1 MAQRGILAY
10 GAYLPYQRLD
20 RKSIAASLGAG
31 GGKGTRTV
39 ASYDE
44 DTTSLGVEAARR
56 ALRALPAGAP
66 RPTALYF
73 ATSDPAYLEKSNA
86 ATVHAALGLDPSV
99 VAYDLGGAVRSGV
112 GALRAALERAEPTL
126 VVLSDVRTGLP
137 GGVDEAANGDG
148 AVAFV
153 TAGAGPL
160 VAELVAA
167 AGATEELLDRW
178 RIPGEPAS
186 RQWEERFGEAILVE
200 PAQGALTDALKQAG
214 IPVDGITAAAVSGTS
229 RAAKKVAGGLA
240 GAGATVL
247 DDLSTTVGFTGAA
260 HAGLLLASAL
270 DSADAGAVI
279 ASLSLADGADALV
292 FRATDAL
299 IAGRPSPSLAE
310 QLAAGGAPL
319 PYPTFLTWRGML
331 RREPPRRPDPVRPT
345 APASHRGEAWKYGFS
360 ASRCQACGRR
370 HLPPQRVCLEC
381 QAVDQ
386 MEIERLADVPGTIA
400 THTLDRL
407 AFSLNPPV
415 VVVVVDFDGG
425 GRFQCELTDVDPSTV
440 AIGQRVE
447 MTFRRLF
454 TAEGVHN
461 YFWKAKPL
469 SSPSSAEVSD

>member
-10 GAYLPYQRLD
+10 GVYLPFQRLD
-20 RKSIAASLGAG
+20 RTSIAATLGTG

-56 ALRALPAGAP
+56 ALRALPPDAP

-73 ATSDPAYLEKSNA
+73 ASSDPAYLEKSNA
-86 ATVHAALGLDPSV
+86 AAIHAALGLDSSV

-112 GALRAALERAEPTL
+112 GALRAGLERAEPTL
-126 VVLSDVRTGLP
+126 VVLSDIRSGLP
-137 GGVDEAANGDG
+137 GGVDEAAGGDA

-160 VAELVAA
+160 LAELVAA

-178 RIPGEPAS
+178 RLPGEPAA

-200 PAQGALTDALKQAG
+200 PAQAALTDALKQAG
-214 IPVDGITAAAVSGTS
+214 IQPGELTAAGVSGTS
-229 RAAKKVAGGLA
+229 PRAARKVAGALG
-240 GAGATVL
+240 GAGATVV
-247 DDLSTTVGFTGAA
+247 DDLAATVGFTGAA
-260 HAGLLLASAL
+260 HAGLLLASSL
-270 DSADAGAVI
+270 DTAEAGAVI
-279 ASLSLADGADALV
+279 GSVSLADGADVLV

-299 IAGRPSPSLAE
+299 TAARPVPSLAD
-310 QLAAGGAPL
+310 QIAAGGPPL

-331 RREPPRRPDPVRPT
+331 RREPPRRPDPARPT
-345 APASHRGEAWKYGFS
+345 APASHRGEAWKYAFS

-381 QAVDQ
+381 HTIDQ
-386 MEIERLADVPGTIA
+386 MELERLADVPGTIA
-400 THTLDRL
+400 TYTLDRL

-415 VVVVVDFDGG
+415 VVAVVDFDGG

-461 YFWKAKPL
+461 YFWKAKPMTA
-469 SSPSSAEVSD
+469 AEVSA

>member
-10 GAYLPYQRLD
+10 GAYLPFQRLD
-20 RKSIAASLGAG
+20 RKSIAASLGSG

-56 ALRALPAGAP
+56 ALRALPPGAP
-66 RPTALYF
+66 QPTALYF
-73 ATSDPAYLEKSNA
+73 ATSDPAYLEKTNA

-99 VAYDLGGAVRSGV
+99 VAYDFGGAVRSGL
-112 GALRAALERAEPTL
+112 GALRAGLERAEPTL
-126 VVLSDVRTGLP
+126 VILSDVRTGLP
-137 GGVDEAANGDG
+137 GGVDEAAGGDG

-167 AGATEELLDRW
+167 AGATTELLDRW
-178 RIPGEPAS
+178 RLPGEPTV

-200 PAQGALTDALKQAG
+200 PAQAAVTDALKQAG
-214 IPVDGITAAAVSGTS
+214 IQPGEISAAAVSGTS
-229 RAAKKVAGGLA
+229 PRAARKVAGALG
-240 GAGATVL
+240 GAGATII
-247 DDLSTTVGFTGAA
+247 DDLSGTVGFTGAA

-270 DSADAGAVI
+270 DSAEAGAVI
-279 ASLSLADGADALV
+279 ASISLADGADALV
-292 FRATDAL
+292 FRATDVLTSA
-299 IAGRPSPSLAE
+299 RPTPSLAD
-310 QLAAGGAPL
+310 QIAAGAPPL
-319 PYPTFLTWRGML
+319 PYPTFLTWRGLL

-345 APASHRGEAWKYGFS
+345 APASHRGEAWKYAFS
-360 ASRCQACGRR
+360 ASRCQACNRR
-370 HLPPQRVCLEC
+370 HLPPQRVCLQC

-386 MEIERLADVPGTIA
+386 MELERLADTPATIV

-407 AFSLNPPV
+407 AFSLNPPIV
-415 VVVVVDFDGG
+415 VAVVDFDGG
-425 GRFQCELTDVDPSTV
+425 GRFQCEMTDVDPATV
-440 AIGQRVE
+440 QIGQRVQ

-469 SSPSSAEVSD
+469 SETEVSA